1 MVPRRSAS
9 CRQPAL
15 EHAVATGH
23 PVVCVY
29 VYDPE
34 LRENRLPGA
43 AARWWLHESLREL
56 NAALGAL
63 GGGLAMFR
71 GPERQVIEAF
81 AAGIGAIK
89 VCWNRRYSVAQRE
102 TDAAIKAT
110 LRECGIAVS
119 TFNGHLLREPWSVA
133 TRDARR
139 PFQVFSA
146 YWRAARREYSPE
158 PPRPAPGRI
167 DFFPVPES
175 APARV
180 NDLSALALQP
190 YAPDWAGG
198 LRETWQCGEEAGQLP
213 HREIA
218 EAKIWRQ
225 PAGRMHRGDVA
236 AACIAGQCSRQK
248 CL

>member
-1 MVPRRSAS
+1 
-9 CRQPAL
+9 
-15 EHAVATGH
+15 
-23 PVVCVY
+23 VCVY

-236 AACIAGQCSRQK
+236 AACIAGQCTRQK